1 MHHDPTREVDG
12 AESPLERPQQVF
24 LAEIERLAALER
36 RKQQMGPDDEQ
47 RMVLARQ
54 VEDVAMDLMTLSRYQ
69 TRLVTLEAQ
78 SIGAAHGNGRSSH
91 AILDDWRAAE
101 RRLHDARMVMERAS
115 DDADRL
121 REEHRRSVRRES

>member
-1 MHHDPTREVDG
+1 MRDDPTREVDG

-24 LAEIERLAALER
+24 LAEIEHLAALER
-36 RKQQMGPDDEQ
+36 RKQQMGPHDEQ
-47 RMVLARQ
+47 RMVVARQ
-54 VEDVAMDLMTLSRYQ
+54 VEDVAMDLMILSRYQ
-69 TRLVTLEAQ
+69 TRLVALEAQ
-78 SIGAAHGNGRSSH
+78 SVGAVDGNGRSSH

-101 RRLHDARMVMERAS
+101 RLLHEARVAMERAS